1 LRTFVKNKSVFADWI
16 EDTESSLKMSFSLDM
31 SHSKLKKYIRNDE
44 VYKEI
49 NNILFENIERI
60 KEIYTY

>member
-1 LRTFVKNKSVFADWI
+1 
-16 EDTESSLKMSFSLDM
+16 M

-44 VYKEI
+44 LYKEI